1 MDGWTLVIHHA
12 LHLFTFAELSG
23 ILKVR
28 YDPPEN
34 TQIIGIPGSG
44 KEKRRDR
51 PRPGERGFDV

>member
-1 MDGWTLVIHHA
+1 MDGSSFLIVHA

-28 YDPPEN
+28 YDTPEN

-51 PRPGERGFDV
+51 PGEREGGFDV